1 MRRNTLRNYVL
12 RTSYRSSIAYA
23 WGIYAGVI
31 LVELL
36 VDYLIRSTSDNFY
49 TSGIPE
55 PAWFIV
61 QTAAAAVAGLF
72 IIYGAR
78 YLQNVQRKVAHVV
91 VNLVAGIL
99 FYGLVVYSY
108 VLGLGIDSL

>member
-1 MRRNTLRNYVL
+1 MA
-12 RTSYRSSIAYA
+12 SYRSNTAYA
-23 WGIYAGVI
+23 WGIYSGVI
-31 LVELL
+31 LIELL
-36 VDYLIRSTSDNFY
+36 VDYLMRRASDNFY

-55 PAWFIV
+55 PAWFLV
-61 QTAAAAVAGLF
+61 QLAAAAIGGLF
-72 IIYGAR
+72 IINGAR

>member
-1 MRRNTLRNYVL
+1 MRRNTLRHYAL
-12 RTSYRSSIAYA
+12 RPSYRSSIAYA

-31 LVELL
+31 LIELL
-36 VDYLIRSTSDNFY
+36 VDYLIRRASDNFY

-55 PAWFIV
+55 PAWFMV
-61 QTAAAAVAGLF
+61 QLAAAAIGGLF

-78 YLQNVQRKVAHVV
+78 HLQNVQRKITYVV
-91 VNLVAGIL
+91 INLVAGIL

-108 VLGLGIDSL
+108 VLGLGIDSP

>member
-1 MRRNTLRNYVL
+1 MQRNTLRNYVL
-12 RTSYRSSIAYA
+12 RTSYRSNTAYA

-31 LVELL
+31 LTELL
-36 VDYLIRSTSDNFY
+36 VDYLIRRASDNFY
-49 TSGIPE
+49 AGGIPE
-55 PAWFIV
+55 PAWFVV
-61 QTAAAAVAGLF
+61 QLAAAGVGGLF

-78 YLQNVQRKVAHVV
+78 YLQNVQRKVACVV
-91 VNLVAGIL
+91 INLVAGIL